1 MPAVLK
7 QNLQEEQ
14 LLPIVLWMDNI
25 PVILDQ
31 LWPKIQSAA
40 TISKQ

>member
-1 MPAVLK
+1 MSAVLK

-14 LLPIVLWMDNI
+14 SMADCIMNGNI